1 MKILRLAF
9 VVGLVICSITTF
21 AITKPDARRL
31 LPGKGAV
38 TGFTSVADSLMYGK
52 GENLTKIYDGG
63 YELYTKNGVVDAARQ
78 IYQRGKD
85 FVEVTVHTMKSEKA
99 ALSFLQ
105 YWQKQSDIKKLTKTK
120 TSSSFLV
127 TKPNVM
133 EYSVTWKYFTTV
145 TAYYTDT
152 KAQKDV
158 KAFTSA
164 VAKNIQK

>member
-1 MKILRLAF
+1 MKTLRAALIAGFILCATAVLAAGTPG
-9 VVGLVICSITTF
+9 VQQ
-21 AITKPDARRL
+21 L
-31 LPGKGAV
+31 LPAKGAV
-38 TGFTSVADSLMYGK
+38 TGFTPVADSLMYGK
-52 GENLTKIYDGG
+52 GDDLTKIYDGG

-78 IYQRGKD
+78 IYQHGKD
-85 FVEVTVHTMKSEKA
+85 FVEVTVHTMKSDKA

-105 YWQKQSDIKKLTKTK
+105 YWQKQNDIKKLTKTK

-133 EYSVTWKYFTTV
+133 EYSVTGKYFTTV
-145 TAYYTDT
+145 TAYYTDA
-152 KAQKDV
+152 KAQRDI